1 MVHFFAPA
9 GRKEDSVLDVEIRG
23 ARRRP
28 GSRMDDWTML
38 LRRFVVSP
46 NPDGAAPVLH
56 TENEK
61 TGAGRLLFLPLGA
74 DLAPGRF
81 DIVFTPGKGTTGYL
95 IFSKIT
101 LGVGEKRTVFRD
113 AAMSETE

>member
-1 MVHFFAPA
+1 MAPHRCYTPKTRKPVPDAFFGDTP
-9 GRKEDSVLDVEIRG
+9 
-23 ARRRP
+23 
-28 GSRMDDWTML
+28 W
-38 LRRFVVSP
+38 
-46 NPDGAAPVLH
+46 PV
-56 TENEK
+56 T
-61 TGAGRLLFLPLGA
+61 GA